1 MLRIRTLT
9 EQLRGQL
16 RENLREVKLGPLVSD
31 SAAALRVILER
42 AADEAKEPGSSPLK
56 KNRENA
62 FYSSVVIEYIVP
74 QGRSWAFRRW
84 YTRLIRTAKRS
95 EGFIRDDRHRP
106 LRCEDG
112 ALKWYTVIHF
122 DQPEHLD
129 QWLSSEQRES
139 VLQAGK
145 GIFAAYKFKSFA
157 TGLEGWFSPQSG
169 EELGSLGPSPWKQIL
184 SVVLGLYPIIMIQ
197 EYVFGH
203 LGIFEAWS
211 PASAMLANNL
221 VTTCLLTLVGI
232 PLIIRLLGFWLKPA
246 YQSASTKVDVV
257 GTILNIVAM
266 GLMVFVFDRLPG

>member
-9 EQLRGQL
+9 EQLRG
-16 RENLREVKLGPLVSD
+16 RLREVKLGPLVSD
-31 SAAALRVILER
+31 SAAALRLRLER
-42 AADEAKEPGSSPLK
+42 AASEAADGEAGSSSPK
-56 KNRENA
+56 KNKDSA

-74 QGRSWAFRRW
+74 QGKGWDFRRW
-84 YTRLIRTAKRS
+84 YIRLIRTAKRS

-112 ALKWYTVIHF
+112 VLKWYTVIHF

-129 QWLSSEQRES
+129 QWLSSDQRES

-145 GIFAAYKFKSFA
+145 GIFAAYKFKSFT
-157 TGLEGWFSPQSG
+157 TGLEGWFSPQLG
-169 EELGSLGPSPWKQIL
+169 EELGSLGPPAWKQIL
-184 SVVLGLYPIIMIQ
+184 SVVIGLYPIIMVQ

-203 LGIFEAWS
+203 LGIFESWS

-221 VTTCLLTLVGI
+221 VTTCLLTLVGM

-246 YQSASTKVDVV
+246 YQSASIKAEVI
-257 GTILNIVAM
+257 GTIVNIAAM